1 VGYSPIAGGA
11 SVLKDANHP
20 DSTGILQLGKQ
31 EGCRRLSKTII
42 AALLVCMVMVDGCA
56 SKDVHPAAASFQ
68 APSRGPKVLAAW
80 MPWFGDKKHMD
91 VGYSSQDT
99 NVMRRQIQDALNRGI
114 SGFVVDWYG
123 DRRPYHDKSFALLQ
137 QVASEMHFQVAL
149 MYDETENDNGQATD
163 EAFGAFDKA
172 YRAYIGPSARYRDAY
187 LTYNGRPVVFIFPKR
202 GRTDWNRIRA
212 KVNTWSSPPLLIYK
226 DDASP
231 EFAGA
236 FDGYY
241 AWVHPGH
248 KGWAPD
254 GSDWGEQYLDNFY
267 KNMTTKRADKIVVGA
282 AWPGFDDSHA
292 SWGLNRHMDARCGET
307 FEQTLGF
314 YRRYYNDSNSIPFL
328 LIETWNDYEEGT
340 AVERATYTN
349 CNRPS

>member
-1 VGYSPIAGGA
+1 
-11 SVLKDANHP
+11 
-20 DSTGILQLGKQ
+20 
-31 EGCRRLSKTII
+31 LSRAII
-42 AALLVCMVMVDGCA
+42 AALLVCVVIMDGCA
-56 SKDVHPAAASFQ
+56 SKDVHPAPASYQ
-68 APSRGPKVLAAW
+68 SPEGKPKVLAVW
-80 MPWFGDKKHMD
+80 MPWFGDRRHMD

-99 NVMRRQIQDALNRGI
+99 EVMRRQITEARNRGI

-123 DRRPYHDKSFALLQ
+123 DRRPFHDRSFALLQ

-149 MYDETENDNGQATD
+149 MYDETEDENGEATE
-163 EAFGAFDKA
+163 EALAAFDKA
-172 YRAYIGPSARYRDAY
+172 YKSYIGSQARYHDAY

-202 GRTDWNRIRA
+202 GRTDWNHVRETL
-212 KVNTWSSPPLLIYK
+212 NGWSAAPLLLYK
-226 DDASP
+226 DEAP
-231 EFAGA
+231 PQFARD

-248 KGWAPD
+248 GGWAPD

-267 KNMTTKRADKIVVGA
+267 KNMTTKHADKITVGA

-292 SWGLNRHMDARCGET
+292 SWGLNRHMDARCGKT

-314 YRRYYNDSNSIPFL
+314 YRRYYSDSNPPPFL

-340 AVERATYTN
+340 AVERASFQN
-349 CNRPS
+349 CKRPS